1 MSLVTRGRRK
11 VNPSGDL
18 WRSVIESTGQ
28 PARMG
33 V

>member
-11 VNPSGDL
+11 VDPGGDL
-18 WRSVIESTGQ
+18 WRSVVEATGQ
-28 PARMG
+28 PAKMG

>member
-11 VNPSGDL
+11 VNPTGDL

-28 PARMG
+28 PVRMG

>member
-11 VNPSGDL
+11 VDSNGDL
-18 WRSVIESTGQ
+18 WRLVVELTGQ
-28 PARMG
+28 PAKMG